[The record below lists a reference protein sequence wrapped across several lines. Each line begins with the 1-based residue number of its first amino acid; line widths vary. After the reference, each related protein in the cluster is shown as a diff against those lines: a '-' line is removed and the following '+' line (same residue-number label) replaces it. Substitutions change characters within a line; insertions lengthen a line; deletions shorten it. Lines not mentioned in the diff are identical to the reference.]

1 MHPTEHSPTP
11 KALLEAHEALTVA
24 ETCDVLRISRPT
36 LYRHIRDGKL
46 TAFKV
51 GARTLFRTEDL
62 RRLLGAAPY
71 NGGAS
76 HAA

>member
-24 ETCDVLRISRPT
+24 EACDVLRISRPT

-46 TAFKV
+46 TAFKI

-62 RRLLGAAPY
+62 RRFINASPF
-71 NGGAS
+71 GGAS